1 MSAVWWS
8 LLIIF
13 VLALLLRDGWKGR
26 SPGKRMMAL
35 SILTPT
41 GAGCTFGRSFL
52 RNLPLIVPGWN
63 LIELVIVVFTP
74 LGRRTGDRI
83 ARTRIVE
90 E

>member
-35 SILTPT
+35 SILTPA

-52 RNLPLIVPGWN
+52 RNLPIVVPGWN
-63 LIELVIVVFTP
+63 LIEVLIVVFSRK
-74 LGRRTGDRI
+74 GKRTGDRL
-83 ARTRIVE
+83 ARTSIVE